1 MKVIARI
8 AGPEERKMKV
18 LTLEPVNRHPPNV
31 IIEVGERE
39 GEQLIRKGLVKAAP
53 VAQNKMAEEGDNKSD
68 PSEAAGEAPKSSSSR
83 AARRSPSTTA
93 KRSAAGAPKKRPGRP
108 KKAPDAE

>member
-18 LTLEPVNRHPPNV
+18 LTLEPVNRTPPNT
-31 IIEVGERE
+31 IIDVGERE
-39 GEQLIRKGLVKAAP
+39 GEQLIRKGLAKALP
-53 VAQNKMAEEGDNKSD
+53 IPENKMAPEGDNKGD
-68 PSEAAGEAPKSSSSR
+68 PSEAAGKARKSSSSR

-93 KRSAAGAPKKRPGRP
+93 KSSAAGAPKKRPGRP
-108 KKAPDAE
+108 KKAPVAE